1 MTLCMERPV
10 EEPARHET
18 ERLIRCA
25 SGQHF
30 NHPGDVGRCRCGKS
44 VCPGC
49 ASEVE
54 WALTTCGDAHCALMA
69 VLALQ
74 RRGDSLAGAVE
85 DFNLGVARAEERAA
99 A

>member
-1 MTLCMERPV
+1 MPLNMERPF

-18 ERLIRCA
+18 ERPIRCEKA
-25 SGQHF
+25 GHF
-30 NHPGDVGRCRCGKS
+30 NHPDDVGRCRCGKR

-54 WALTTCGDAHCALMA
+54 WALTTCGDEHCALMA